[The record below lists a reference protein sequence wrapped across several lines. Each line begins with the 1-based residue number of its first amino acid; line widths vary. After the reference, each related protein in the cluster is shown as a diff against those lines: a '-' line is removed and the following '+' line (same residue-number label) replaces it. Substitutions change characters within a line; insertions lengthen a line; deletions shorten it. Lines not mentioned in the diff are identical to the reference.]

1 MDPTGRRARAT
12 SFGPA
17 AELYDQVR
25 PPYPVES
32 VRWALQPLGPG
43 AWRVADIGA
52 GTGIMTRLIIAAGH
66 HAVAVEPDA
75 RMRERLAAT
84 TPRATVVEGSAESMP
99 LPTGGLDGAV
109 AAQAYHWFDQPKAHA
124 ELARVVRDGGVF
136 AAVWNDR
143 DEAEPWVREYS
154 RIVAGDRGP
163 DGSGADSGRAK
174 SISFGNGF
182 GPVERAAFRHAT
194 RHTPATLVKLLQSRS
209 YYLSATS
216 RRRAALEHD
225 VRELAHSH
233 PDLAGREHFELPYV
247 TVVFRA
253 TRTVE

>member
-75 RMRERLAAT
+75 RMRERFAAT

-124 ELARVVRDGGVF
+124 ELERVLRDGGVF

-154 RIVAGDRGP
+154 GSSRATAARMARGRLWP
-163 DGSGADSGRAK
+163 GEIDLFRKWIRPGRAGRLPARH
-174 SISFGNGF
+174 SPHSSHSGEAASE
-182 GPVERAAFRHAT
+182 PVVLPVRHFAAT
-194 RHTPATLVKLLQSRS
+194 
-209 YYLSATS
+209 
-216 RRRAALEHD
+216 
-225 VRELAHSH
+225 
-233 PDLAGREHFELPYV
+233 GRIG
-247 TVVFRA
+247 A
-253 TRTVE
+253 